1 MGERFKIIPYITI
14 DGVPTFK
21 DSEIISFYNRMVKD
35 GTADDVFQ
43 DGSIRS
49 AENFLDAMKG
59 PNNFLIVGHWQGE
72 PVGVMWANRF
82 QGKFAQ
88 NHFCAFSEFWGNR
101 DIILQCGRYGSLYML
116 DNLGLDMLMGLVPAS
131 NKRAIIAVIGSGGK
145 IIGELPSGSF
155 NVRTGESEPTV
166 ILSYTREGNE
176 DENIF

>member
-1 MGERFKIIPYITI
+1 MEQLKIIPYITI
-14 DGVPTFK
+14 DGIPTFK
-21 DSEIISFYNRMVKD
+21 DSDIISFYDRMVKD

-59 PNNFLIVGHWQGE
+59 PNNFLIVAHWQGE
-72 PVGVMWANRF
+72 PAGVMLANRF
-82 QGKFAQ
+82 QGRFAQ

-131 NKRAIIAVIGSGGK
+131 NQRAIAAVVASGGK
-145 IIGELPSGSF
+145 IIGELPKGSF
-155 NVRTGESEPTV
+155 NVRTGKSEPTV